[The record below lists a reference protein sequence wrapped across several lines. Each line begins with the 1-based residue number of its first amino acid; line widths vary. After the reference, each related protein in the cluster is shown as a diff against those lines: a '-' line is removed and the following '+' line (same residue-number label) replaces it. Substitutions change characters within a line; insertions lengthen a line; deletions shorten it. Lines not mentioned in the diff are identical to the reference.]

1 MKFKSQQK
9 LAIKIF
15 ISGVLLY
22 FIVKDVNF
30 NEIFESFESSNKL
43 LLILAFSLHAVGL
56 TISAIRWKV
65 LLAAQGVKSQIGFL
79 IKSYMVATFFNHFMP
94 STVGG
99 DSVRAYD
106 SWRLGENK
114 AKALAV
120 VMVDRFMGLLTLLIF
135 VIIATF
141 FTEKITSQI
150 PNLNVWLAL
159 LSLGALSI
167 VWFILFPPL
176 KLFKNLT
183 ESNNSI
189 VKKIGTLFHKLG
201 SAFAQFSAKKGALLK
216 AIFLSILLQANVVF
230 YYFLI
235 SQALN
240 FNIDIINFFLIVPL
254 TIFIMMIPI
263 SLNGIGLREN
273 ALFFFLSFYGIAKSQ
288 AVTFAWLEYGML
300 LVLGTIGGIV
310 YALRK

>member
-1 MKFKSQQK
+1 MKSHIK
-9 LAIKIF
+9 LAVKIF
-15 ISGVLLY
+15 ISGILLY

-30 NEIFESFESSNKL
+30 EEIFESFKSSNKL
-43 LLILAFSLHAVGL
+43 ILVFAFSLHGVGL
-56 TISAIRWKV
+56 LISAIRWKV
-65 LLAAQGVKSQIGFL
+65 LLHAQGVSSKLGFL

-99 DSVRAYD
+99 DSVRTYD

-120 VMVDRFMGLLTLLIF
+120 VMVDRFSGLLTLLIF

-150 PNLNVWLAL
+150 PNLTLWLTI
-159 LSLGALSI
+159 LSMGAISI
-167 VWFILFPPL
+167 VWFILSPPL
-176 KLFKNLT
+176 SLFEKLLQ
-183 ESNNSI
+183 SNNSI
-189 VKKIGTLFHKLG
+189 IKKIGSILHKIG
-201 SAFAQFSAKKGALLK
+201 SAFSQFSTKKSALLK
-216 AIFLSILLQANVVF
+216 AIGLSVLLQANVVF

-235 SQALN
+235 SEALN

-273 ALFFFLSFYGIAKSQ
+273 ALFFFLSFYGIVKSQ

-300 LVLGTIGGIV
+300 LILGILGGIV

>member
-1 MKFKSQQK
+1 MKLKSQLK
-9 LAIKIF
+9 LIIKIF

-30 NEIFESFESSNKL
+30 DEIFASFKTSNKL

-65 LLAAQGVKSQIGFL
+65 LLTAQGVQSKIGFL

-114 AKALAV
+114 AKAFAV
-120 VMVDRFMGLLTLLIF
+120 VVVDRFMGLLTLLVF

-150 PNLNVWLAL
+150 PNLNAWLIL
-159 LSLGALSI
+159 LVIGALSI

-176 KLFKNLT
+176 SLFEKLSDN
-183 ESNNSI
+183 NNSI
-189 VKKIGTLFHKLG
+189 VKKIGGLLHKLG
-201 SAFAQFSAKKGALLK
+201 SAFAQFSTKKEALVK
-216 AIFLSILLQANVVF
+216 AIFLSVLLQANVVF

-263 SLNGIGLREN
+263 SINGIGLREN
-273 ALFFFLSFYGIAKSQ
+273 TLFFFLSFYGVAKSQ
-288 AVTFAWLEYGML
+288 AITFAWLEYGML
-300 LVLGTIGGIV
+300 LILGIIGGIV

>member
-1 MKFKSQQK
+1 MKFNSHVK

-30 NEIFESFESSNKL
+30 DEIFESFGSSNKL
-43 LLILAFSLHAVGL
+43 ILVVAFSLHAVGL
-56 TISAIRWKV
+56 TISAIRWRV
-65 LLAAQGVKSQIGFL
+65 LLEAQGIKSKIGFL
-79 IKSYMVATFFNHFMP
+79 IQSYLVATFFNHFMP

-114 AKALAV
+114 AKAFAV

-135 VIIATF
+135 VIVAFF
-141 FTEKITSQI
+141 FTGKITSQI
-150 PNLNVWLAL
+150 PYLNIWLIILAA
-159 LSLGALSI
+159 GAISI
-167 VWFILFPPL
+167 IWFILFPPL
-176 KLFKNLT
+176 KLFIKLQNN
-183 ESNNSI
+183 SNSI
-189 VKKIGTLFHKLG
+189 VKKVGSLFHKLG
-201 SAFAQFSAKKGALLK
+201 SAFVQFSEKKEALLK
-216 AIFLSILLQANVVF
+216 ALFLSLLLQANVVF

-235 SQALN
+235 SEALG
-240 FNIDIINFFLIVPL
+240 FNIDFINYFLIVPL
-254 TIFIMMIPI
+254 TIFIMLIPI

-273 ALFFFLSFYGIAKSQ
+273 ALFFFLSFYGVLKSE

-300 LVLGTIGGIV
+300 LILGVIGGIV